1 MEQSPINLNE
11 IAEGAAYQAIETAII
26 QYFQVRDCIVN
37 FDTQIACILFDPV
50 VHRKW
55 ISRFNGH
62 FDFCDSK
69 DIPISVPLRRLPPQI
84 KQMTRP
90 ILERLMAGQ
99 ESLES
104 YLKWKP
110 LERKIVP
117 GTITE
122 AHHAHYKISLKGE
135 TGTLDARD
143 AIKRENYSLGK
154 THLFHVKRVRMNG
167 DNVRIHLSRR
177 SKRLPEFVLASQFPK
192 YRFKCYRRLPGIKS
206 WIRTTAP
213 RFRWGLFLSKDIRQ
227 SLAGEYL
234 QFYS

>member
-37 FDTQIACILFDPV
+37 FDTQSACILFDPV
-50 VHRKW
+50 IHRKW

-62 FDFCDSK
+62 CDSCNSK
-69 DIPISVPLRRLPPQI
+69 DIPTSVPLRLLPPQI

-117 GTITE
+117 GTVTE
-122 AHHAHYKISLKGE
+122 VHHAHYKISLKGA
-135 TGTLDARD
+135 TGTLNTRD

-154 THLFHVKRVRMNG
+154 SHLFHVKRVRMDG
-167 DNVRIHLSRR
+167 ENVRIHLSRR
-177 SKRLPEFVLASQFPK
+177 SKRLPEFVLSSQFPK

-213 RFRWGLFLSKDIRQ
+213 RFRWGLFFSKEIRQ
-227 SLAGEYL
+227 SLAGEHL